1 MNTIVTSK
9 EAILAECRAIV
20 MEKGISSIN
29 MRSVAA
35 ACGVA
40 VGSLYNYFPSKDV
53 YKRQSEGAVQGRQL
67 SLILEG

>member
-40 VGSLYNYFPSKDV
+40 LGSLYNYFPSKADLI
-53 YKRQSEGAVQGRQL
+53 GAAV
-67 SLILEG
+67 

>member
-40 VGSLYNYFPSKDV
+40 VGSLYNYF
-53 YKRQSEGAVQGRQL
+53 RQRL
-67 SLILEG
+67 T